1 MLIRM
6 LSPSVVPS
14 VDLSYIHFAR
24 TQVKLSL
31 FIASCYGQI
40 FPQRTAIG
48 IDDDLSFMLMSLKLN
63 VDVV

>member
-24 TQVKLSL
+24 TQGKLSL
-31 FIASCYGQI
+31 FIASCYGQT
-40 FPQRTAIG
+40 FPQRTAID
-48 IDDDLSFMLMSLKLN
+48 IDGDLSFMLMSLKLY